1 MAKTKTAKFRSKN
14 EVLYEGRNTD
24 ASIRDTSLKEACR
37 ETKGSGR
44 YLEKVIAKLK
54 STVSPYKIVLF
65 GSYAKGNA
73 KPDSDIDLMVILD
86 TDYLPKDYDDM
97 MRIHTGVRDIIR
109 YDRYKYDMDLKVFA
123 RAEYKKLKDRDSFF
137 VWEVEH
143 TGETIYEK

>member
-1 MAKTKTAKFRSKN
+1 MKAGTQMQVSEIPVSKKRAEKPK
-14 EVLYEGRNTD
+14 EVE
-24 ASIRDTSLKEACR
+24 E
-37 ETKGSGR
+37 

-54 STVSPYKIVLF
+54 SKVSPYKIVLF

-109 YDRYKYDMDLKVFA
+109 YDRYKYDMDLKVFT

-137 VWEVEH
+137 VWEVER
-143 TGETIYEK
+143 TGETIYEKWN